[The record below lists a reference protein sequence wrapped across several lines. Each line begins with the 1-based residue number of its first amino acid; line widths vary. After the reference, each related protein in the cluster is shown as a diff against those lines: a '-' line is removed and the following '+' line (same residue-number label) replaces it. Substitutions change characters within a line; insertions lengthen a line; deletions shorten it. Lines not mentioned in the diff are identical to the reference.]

1 MVWIRSWVKRRLIQH
16 MLRPNPKSL
25 NFPDKSQLM
34 AHCMLQRNIENS
46 MALRAMYLVEEAAAT
61 SEIKLLLNLLFL
73 CVHQLYS
80 DLSPKSFK
88 TNHVWIQHFKDPTG
102 VGEPCD
108 HLTLFFEMKVVM
120 GKRIVDSHKWGL
132 FSLHEIR
139 VKSHERESRLKTK
152 IRRYWKC
159 LCQPHWTLAVP

>member
-1 MVWIRSWVKRRLIQH
+1 

-88 TNHVWIQHFKDPTG
+88 TNHV
-102 VGEPCD
+102 
-108 HLTLFFEMKVVM
+108 
-120 GKRIVDSHKWGL
+120 
-132 FSLHEIR
+132 
-139 VKSHERESRLKTK
+139 
-152 IRRYWKC
+152 
-159 LCQPHWTLAVP
+159 